1 MKDILAAAQRGVIEP
16 FAWSRTLLAFD
27 FDGTLAPIVDDPADA
42 VMRPMTRNLL
52 TRACALYPC
61 VVISGR
67 AVSDLAPRVAGVGLR
82 AAIGNHG
89 LEPWRATAAVR
100 RRVLRW
106 RPRVEAAVGAEPGVL
121 IEDKGYS
128 LAVHYRGSRAKKR
141 VRRLVAD
148 VARTLEGVRLIGGI
162 EVVNLVPFD
171 APHKGMA
178 LERERQRLGCDTAVY
193 VGDDETDEDVFA
205 LNQPGR
211 LLSVRVG
218 RKSSSHAEFHVRAQ
232 RDVDGLLRLLV
243 RLREDTRILVERLE
257 SAP

>member
-1 MKDILAAAQRGVIEP
+1 MKNILAVAQRGVVEP

-27 FDGTLAPIVDDPADA
+27 FDGTLAPIVTRPDA
-42 VMRPMTRNLL
+42 AQLRPVTRQLL
-52 TRACALYPC
+52 AKACALYPS

-67 AVSDLAPRVAGVGLR
+67 AVADLAPRVAGVGLR
-82 AAIGNHG
+82 ACIGNHG
-89 LEPWRATAAVR
+89 LEPWRATAAIR

-106 RPRVEAAVGAEPGVL
+106 RPGLESALGGEPGVF

-141 VRRLVAD
+141 VRRLVAE
-148 VARTLEGVRLIGGI
+148 VASSLGGVRLMGGI
-162 EVVNLVPFD
+162 EVVNLVPLD

-178 LERERQRLGCDTAVY
+178 LERERRRLGCDTAIY

-205 LNQPGR
+205 LDQPGR

-218 RKSSSHAEFHVRAQ
+218 RKTASRADFYLNSQ
-232 RDVDGLLRLLV
+232 KDVDALLRLLV
-243 RLREDTRILVERLE
+243 RLREDTRILVQRLE
-257 SAP
+257 AAD